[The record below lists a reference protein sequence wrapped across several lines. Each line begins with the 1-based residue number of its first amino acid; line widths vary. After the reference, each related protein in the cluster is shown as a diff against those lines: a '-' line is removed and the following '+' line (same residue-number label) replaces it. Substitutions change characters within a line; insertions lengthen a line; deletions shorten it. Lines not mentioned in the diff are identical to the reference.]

1 MDKST
6 GGEWLKEQ
14 YKNAILD
21 CKCRLK
27 SLAKDMEAL
36 CEMIQEGGK
45 TDGGQRTLFKELHF
59 VQNKENCDDLLQRD
73 QRYELS
79 WDRFPAYSEELHTGI
94 QPKRIVSNPE
104 DRLLLFLPS
113 NKREYYLSLVLEMWS
128 SHEEDRPDW
137 VPVTGGT
144 SYN

>member
-1 MDKST
+1 MK
-6 GGEWLKEQ
+6 L
-14 YKNAILD
+14 
-21 CKCRLK
+21 
-27 SLAKDMEAL
+27 LAKDMETL

-59 VQNKENCDDLLQRD
+59 VQNKENWDDLLQRD

-79 WDRFPAYSEELHTGI
+79 WDWFPAYSEELHTGI
-94 QPKRIVSNPE
+94 QPKNPKRIASNPE
-104 DRLLLFLPS
+104 DRLLLFLPCK
-113 NKREYYLSLVLEMWS
+113 KREYYLSLALEMWS
-128 SHEEDRPDW
+128 SHEEDRSDW